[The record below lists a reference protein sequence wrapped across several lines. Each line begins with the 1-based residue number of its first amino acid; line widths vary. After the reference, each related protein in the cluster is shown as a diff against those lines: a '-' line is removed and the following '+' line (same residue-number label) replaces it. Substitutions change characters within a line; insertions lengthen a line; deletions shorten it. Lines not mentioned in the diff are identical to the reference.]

1 METIGDMDSNIIE
14 NIKYDFI
21 KNEYRQNWCW
31 FKFIRRIW
39 REENSEFDMK
49 NGDKNI
55 TYNKE
60 SKNTLKE

>member
-1 METIGDMDSNIIE
+1 MK
-14 NIKYDFI
+14 NIKHVFI
-21 KNEYRQNWCW
+21 KNDICLKNIDVDLNILEESEG
-31 FKFIRRIW
+31 K
-39 REENSEFDMK
+39 ENSEFDMK